1 MSSVGGMRDKRFEIE
16 NEAVRKV
23 LNEIAGKIGGAL
35 DEGWGF
41 LLMLFSYDDSMV
53 EGGGLFYLSSA
64 ERKDVMKMVREWMRR
79 QEASDSLRAQELNPD
94 DPTTRAVHD
103 HWHKIV
109 ALLLMRIAQR
119 DGIDPMAVQ
128 VNFKQPDIDS
138 FAKLSADRVAVGIKD
153 DADGMTLFLAPE
165 TEALQQIKD
174 GKAKLDPP
182 PTPQERRDVQSS

>member
-64 ERKDVMKMVREWMRR
+64 ERKDVMKMVKEWMRR
-79 QEASDSLRAQELNPD
+79 QEASDSLRSQELNPN

-109 ALLLMRIAQR
+109 ALVLLRMAQQQ
-119 DGIDPMAVQ
+119 GIDPLQ
-128 VNFKQPDIDS
+128 LRVNFKEPDLEAFRQLCGGRAAIGVQD
-138 FAKLSADRVAVGIKD
+138 DKD
-153 DADGMTLFLAPE
+153 GLTLFLKPE
-165 TEALQQIKD
+165 DEAIEQIKA
-174 GKAKLDPP
+174 GKADLDPP
-182 PTPQERRDVQSS
+182 PTAEERRDVQSS